1 MTPAPARAAWL
12 PLTAALV
19 TIVLWASAFVAIR
32 HVGHVVSPGAL
43 TLGRLLAGS
52 VVLGLVMLTRRQPLP
67 ARRHWPRLVTCGVL
81 WFGLYSVALNAA
93 ERRIDAGTAS
103 MLVNVGP
110 VFIAVMAGVFLGEGF
125 PRRLLVGTAIS
136 LVGVVVIA
144 VATSGGANAD
154 LIGVLLCLLAA
165 ASYSIAMV
173 AQKPLLGELPGLQVT
188 WLCCT
193 IGAVVCLPFGPAL
206 VRELDGADASTWWWI
221 AYLGA
226 FPTALGFTTWAYALA
241 RTSAGRLGATTY
253 LVPPVAILLS
263 WALLGETPVAL
274 ALLGGVLCVGGV
286 YIARRAPRAR
296 AVPAEQAPVAEVASS
311 PG

>member
-1 MTPAPARAAWL
+1 MTPAVPARAWL
-12 PLTAALV
+12 PLSAALV
-19 TIVLWASAFVAIR
+19 TIVLWSSAFVAIR
-32 HVGHVVSPGAL
+32 HVGHVVSPGPL
-43 TLGRLLAGS
+43 TLGRLLVGS
-52 VVLGLVMLTRRQPLP
+52 TVLGLVMLTRRQPLP
-67 ARRHWPRLVTCGVL
+67 ASRHWPRLVTSGLL

-103 MLVNVGP
+103 MLVNIGP

-125 PRRLLVGTAIS
+125 PRRLLIGTAIS
-136 LVGVVVIA
+136 LMGIVVIGLA
-144 VATSGGANAD
+144 SSGGGTAD
-154 LIGVLLCLLAA
+154 ATGVLLCLLAA

-173 AQKPLLGELPGLQVT
+173 AQKPLLAELPGLQVT
-188 WLCCT
+188 WLACT
-193 IGAVVCLPFGPAL
+193 IGAVVCLPFGPGL
-206 VRELDGADASTWWWI
+206 VHELDGAGVSTWWWVV
-221 AYLGA
+221 YLGA

-263 WALLGETPVAL
+263 WLLLGETPAAL

-286 YIARRAPRAR
+286 YVTRRAPRVR
-296 AVPAEQAPVAEVASS
+296 AIHAPVAEVASS